1 MRCFELVVFDWDGTL
16 ADSTGVIVTSLLNA
30 FADLALPVPAVERA
44 RHVIGLGMADALAY
58 MAPGLATSDYSRLA
72 DRYRWHFLKQK
83 TELYPGTE
91 KLLRGLRDRG
101 YRLAVATGKSK
112 RGLERSLSELALLQ
126 YFDGWRCAD
135 MCAPKP
141 APDMLNELI

>member
-58 MAPGLATSDYSRLA
+58 MAPGLATSDYSRLS
-72 DRYRWHFLKQK
+72 DRYQIGRAH
-83 TELYPGTE
+83 
-91 KLLRGLRDRG
+91 
-101 YRLAVATGKSK
+101 V
-112 RGLERSLSELALLQ
+112 
-126 YFDGWRCAD
+126 
-135 MCAPKP
+135 
-141 APDMLNELI
+141 